1 MNYKLQSI
9 LAAGFVCMS
18 IMLKVNVQAQ
28 PPCNPSPITLTA
40 VKDTLCFD
48 STTTVCAPAGYA
60 SYTWGTGNTTACIT
74 APAGFTEVTV
84 TDNNGCTVQ
93 ATITIA
99 TDRLLLDVF
108 AKEHCSPELDTIF
121 AATLYCCPGIGNLTY
136 TWSNGDT
143 GQVITGLQPGNYRCT
158 GTDANGCAASVDSI
172 PINNPTDAV
181 DPVQPLCVVATDTA
195 LMHNIIIWEKVDTIY
210 ADSFYIYRVNTPDTD
225 YLLIGTIPNW
235 NTLSAFEDSSS
246 LAGQFSYRYKIN
258 SANYCGTHNQLSPYH
273 QTIFLWSPTPGQYS
287 WTPYVIENDAAPIGS
302 YNLYRDTAGNGNW
315 EFLQALADTQ
325 TTAFD
330 PAYALYP
337 NARYMIVVQLAV
349 SCNPTRGITNTT
361 SNILSNANKPNGIDD
376 LKQGGLRVFPNPI
389 HDHVVFM
396 MDDMKS
402 ISITDVL
409 GKSIY
414 KNNGRQN
421 TLNISLSRCTSGVYF
436 YTVYTECCTYTG
448 KLIKD

>member
-1 MNYKLQSI
+1 
-9 LAAGFVCMS
+9 
-18 IMLKVNVQAQ
+18 MLKVNVQAQ

-84 TDNNGCTVQ
+84 TDNNGCTVR

-99 TDRLLLDVF
+99 LDRLTLEVLTR
-108 AKEHCSPELDTIF
+108 ENCNPELATISMS
-121 AATLYCCPGIGNLTY
+121 TSPTDPGVGNLIY
-136 TWSNGDT
+136 TISNGDT
-143 GQVITGLQPGNYRCT
+143 GSVITGVPPGTYTCT
-158 GTDANGCAASVDSI
+158 VTDANRCTASALAI
-172 PINNPTDAV
+172 INNPADSV
-181 DPVQPLCVVATDTA
+181 DPVQPLCIVATDTA
-195 LMHNIIIWEKVDTIY
+195 LMHNIIIWENIDTIFTSY
-210 ADSFYIYRVNTPDTD
+210 FCIYRANTQDTN
-225 YLLIGTIPNW
+225 YRLIGSV
-235 NTLSAFEDSSS
+235 SAWGLGSYEDSSS
-246 LAGQFSYRYKIN
+246 LANQFSYRYKIN
-258 SANYCGTHNQLSPYH
+258 SANYCGKHNQLSPYH
-273 QTIFLWSPTPGQYS
+273 QTIFLWSPAPGQYS
-287 WTPYVIENDAAPIGS
+287 WTPYVIENDATPIGS
-302 YNLYRDTAGNGNW
+302 YNLYRDTAGSGNW
-315 EFLQALADTQ
+315 ELLQALADTQ

-330 PAYALYP
+330 PEYAMYP

-349 SCNPTRGITNTT
+349 SCNPTRGITNIT

-376 LKQGGLRVFPNPI
+376 LKQGGLRVFPNPM

-409 GKSIY
+409 GNSIY
-414 KNNGRQN
+414 KNNGRQG
-421 TLNISLSRCTSGVYF
+421 TLNISLSQWTSGIYF
-436 YTVYTECCTYTG
+436 YTVHTECCSYTG